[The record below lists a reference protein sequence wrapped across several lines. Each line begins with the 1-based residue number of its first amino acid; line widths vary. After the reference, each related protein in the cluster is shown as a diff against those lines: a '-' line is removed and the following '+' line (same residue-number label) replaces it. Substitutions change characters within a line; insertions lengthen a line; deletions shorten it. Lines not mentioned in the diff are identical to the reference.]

1 LYYPARPQSEAE
13 LEAAASDARLDPQDP
28 GFRCFEV
35 HAGVFTPLLQRFVI
49 AASNASASASS
60 ASSPAAATPSSA
72 NAVQEFF
79 DAIPISLRNEVTYSI
94 LLGSFSARGAID
106 QAVALLAQLEH
117 AVQQGFAR
125 LDEAAAL
132 ALLRRLER
140 QSKEAPDMV
149 AAARTLLPLT
159 QAIWALLLR
168 QSAVAAKNS
177 DSFSTSAA
185 AGAVTPTV
193 TAAMLRAMSL
203 AGLDQASRLVTVLRG
218 ACAAEGEEERNGF
231 SAAERQQQQHT
242 VPALYADA
250 ECFLFV
256 LAQLRR
262 ASAALETNVDDDKI
276 GANANAAVASGGG
289 GSLRHQA
296 ALVEQMA
303 RDRHAAAAAL
313 VHSLINTSIVE
324 GGRASRVVAAASNSE
339 RALRLPAHLNEAVAR
354 FAPMTTTTVE
364 SPSRYS
370 LSLPSATT
378 AVSASASTPAA
389 AAAAAASLPSLSPEE
404 ALLVRRDPW
413 RLNAFRVA
421 AGLADPSSP
430 VSRLLDS
437 LRRMRERGHPF
448 TIERVHE
455 ATQGFTDEHLSVPS
469 LEELLKYYALI
480 PPTAPPA
487 ASSKKAE
494 DDAAPTASRSKSSS
508 AKKSFIVDESV
519 HAALPQ
525 AAFNRVV
532 KGQALVPRSSTYA
545 ALMAALARHWQ
556 PRQLGSILR
565 ARTAML
571 HYKPPPTL
579 GASRTKQAKKT
590 AAAAADT
597 HAAAADV
604 EAGAIAADKEDSTAE
619 AATTTATE
627 PASVG
632 LRFTADDFRIM
643 RPAMHARKETAKL
656 LSQWQEEDSPL
667 SVLSDALAHPALSS
681 LSAEKRLQPGYL
693 AEQYYAH
700 LVRGRGDDAQAVLRA
715 AEAVVP
721 VVTLPVLYNWM
732 RNLLRVAPKLAAL
745 QQQRTTSQQAQ
756 QEQSEFMPSA
766 AATPTTTDGGASRIP
781 SAWEEVQ
788 RLWGL
793 MQRAQLT
800 PNSNL
805 ARVTFEVGMVS
816 DRTWRAQAAWGA
828 LHDDMLAGR
837 GAFGHAQ
844 PLIMEPEHYA
854 ALIRRAQHMHFPA
867 AVRAWTARAKE
878 ADKRRKQLQQLQDKF
893 VLLPQH
899 SASSHADDTGAAAR
913 LSILTPSDS
922 SSAKTASVRAG
933 ESVNEVD
940 MEGANEGGEGSSTS
954 SAAASTTSA
963 SAAASG
969 TSQWL
974 RAAAPHGHPAEPAA
988 IAHATR
994 IKAADEAAAAE
1005 TAATEMGEGASS
1017 AP

>member
-1 LYYPARPQSEAE
+1 
-13 LEAAASDARLDPQDP
+13 
-28 GFRCFEV
+28 V

-60 ASSPAAATPSSA
+60 AVASATSSPA

-79 DAIPISLRNEVTYSI
+79 DAIPVSLRNEVTYSI

-106 QAVALLAQLEH
+106 QAVALLAPLEQ
-117 AVQQGFAR
+117 AVQQGYAR

-168 QSAVAAKNS
+168 QSAITAKNS

-185 AGAVTPTV
+185 ASDGALTPTV

-218 ACAAEGEEERNGF
+218 ACAAEGEEGVQHNGS
-231 SAAERQQQQHT
+231 SATEQQQQQI

-262 ASAALETNVDDDKI
+262 ASAALETNAD
-276 GANANAAVASGGG
+276 GAAAVSADANTAAASGGGNGG

-303 RDRHAAAAAL
+303 RDRHAAAASL
-313 VHSLINTSIVE
+313 VQSLINSSIAE
-324 GGRASRVVAAASNSE
+324 GRRASRVVAAASNRE
-339 RALRLPAHLNEAVAR
+339 RALRLPAHLDEAVAR
-354 FAPMTTTTVE
+354 FAPMTPTTVE

-378 AVSASASTPAA
+378 TAVSASAPTP

-413 RLNAFRVA
+413 RLNASRVA

-455 ATQGFTDEHLSVPS
+455 ATQGFTDEHLSVPA
-469 LEELLKYYALI
+469 LEELLRYYALI

-487 ASSKKAE
+487 SSKE
-494 DDAAPTASRSKSSS
+494 DDADAAAATTTAGKAPPPSRASKSSS
-508 AKKSFIVDESV
+508 AKTSFLVDESV

-545 ALMAALARHWQ
+545 ALIAALVRHWQ

-565 ARTAML
+565 ARKAML
-571 HYKPPPTL
+571 QYKPPPPI
-579 GASRTKQAKKT
+579 GAASRAKHAKKT
-590 AAAAADT
+590 TAAAADT
-597 HAAAADV
+597 NAADNDAQGENAAAA
-604 EAGAIAADKEDSTAE
+604 
-619 AATTTATE
+619 ATMATE
-627 PASVG
+627 TAPVG
-632 LRFTADDFRIM
+632 LRFTAEDFRVM

-656 LSQWQEEDSPL
+656 LRQWQEEDSPP
-667 SVLSDALAHPALSS
+667 SVLPNALEHPALSS

-745 QQQRTTSQQAQ
+745 QQQRTPFQQAQ
-756 QEQSEFMPSA
+756 QEQSELMPSTV
-766 AATPTTTDGGASRIP
+766 ATPPTTDGGGVSRIP

-854 ALIRRAQHMHFPA
+854 ALIRRAQHMNFPA

-878 ADKRRKQLQQLQDKF
+878 ADKRRKQLQQLKDKF
-893 VLLPQH
+893 VLLPDP
-899 SASSHADDTGAAAR
+899 SASSHADDTGAAR
-913 LSILTPSDS
+913 MSILTPSDS
-922 SSAKTASVRAG
+922 SLAKTASVRAG
-933 ESVNEVD
+933 ESTCEVD
-940 MEGANEGGEGSSTS
+940 IEGVDEGDGGSMSL
-954 SAAASTTSA
+954 AAAPTTSA

-969 TSQWL
+969 KSQLL
-974 RAAAPHGHPAEPAA
+974 RADAALRTAPHGHPAEPAG

-994 IKAADEAAAAE
+994 IKAADEAAAA
-1005 TAATEMGEGASS
+1005 TAAKEMGEGTIR
-1017 AP
+1017 